1 MKTILNLLSLAM
13 LPLLS
18 ACGVTQ
24 ELKEGVSFANLNRI
38 YVEMPSNS
46 MQNMS
51 YYMNPAEINSVV
63 ASDIAEFLKER
74 GYQIV
79 ANKADAQ
86 IVFVPIWNFSLK
98 DPMTNNPFYNGTTE
112 SMMVFNGYYMQNSQY
127 YATLEIQ
134 AYLPSREDWVWRG
147 FSPINMDRQNA
158 TASRVKEQVRWC
170 LEYFPPEKYPSRL
183 QIYREE
189 REKKRKAEE
198 NPFAHI
204 KVEKQYKPA
213 QEASGQG
220 QGAANGATSAP
231 TTGSA
236 ASK

>member
-147 FSPINMDRQNA
+147 FSRFFRCFRHPAGGRFFRLPWSEPPGYGCRTGLNPPD
-158 TASRVKEQVRWC
+158 VRG
-170 LEYFPPEKYPSRL
+170 RH
-183 QIYREE
+183 
-189 REKKRKAEE
+189 AEL
-198 NPFAHI
+198 
-204 KVEKQYKPA
+204 
-213 QEASGQG
+213 S
-220 QGAANGATSAP
+220 S
-231 TTGSA
+231 
-236 ASK
+236 